1 MSIDEHERAILTRD
15 VPEKGLVAGD
25 VGTVVSV
32 HGGDHGPTGYTLE
45 FFSLSGETLAVAAV
59 LADAVR
65 PVGPREVTHA
75 RAM

>member
-1 MSIDEHERAILTRD
+1 MSIQEHERVILTRD
-15 VPEKGLVAGD
+15 IPEKGLIAGD

-32 HGGDHGPTGYTLE
+32 HHDEDRTAGYTLE

-59 LADAVR
+59 APDAVR

-75 RAM
+75 RAI